1 MTPIW
6 ESYMK
11 AINNNDDLDEVI
23 NFDNGKFIKQIQ
35 EVCIDESVE
44 HDIKLLSSSAPNS
57 FNDTALYD
65 LAQLLQSSD
74 QKTKDAIKKL
84 VRFTSRNSISSIL
97 HLIDTQFTLEEN
109 TNELTKTNLLDLFLQ
124 TKE

>member
-1 MTPIW
+1 
-6 ESYMK
+6 MK
-11 AINNNDDLDEVI
+11 VIKRNNELNRVI

-44 HDIKLLSSSAPNS
+44 HDMKLLSSSAPNS

-74 QKTKDAIKKL
+74 QKTKNAIEKL

-97 HLIDTQFTLEEN
+97 HLIDMQFTLKEN